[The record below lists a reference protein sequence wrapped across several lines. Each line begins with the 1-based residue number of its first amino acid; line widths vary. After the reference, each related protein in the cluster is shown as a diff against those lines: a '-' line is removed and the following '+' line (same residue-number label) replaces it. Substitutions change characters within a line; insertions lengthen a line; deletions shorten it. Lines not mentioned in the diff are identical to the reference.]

1 MKIHSGSFD
10 CYQQSM
16 LRRVHI
22 QGYKSFQSVELDM
35 RPLTLIIGSNA
46 TGKSNLFDALRLL
59 SRVVTSNSLHE
70 AFTDHRGDP
79 LEAFS
84 YSEGGLEALLQKETA
99 QFTIE
104 VDVELSQASRARTEQ
119 LIERYVSPSNGT
131 TSRRHPKKPSV
142 TESLLRYRVSIS
154 INPQTGA
161 LRVEDEQLLGL
172 IEKHDGHL
180 CPNEKIKPFIEKVG
194 NWLHLWMEGQ
204 DSFVQYETGLGYAI
218 ISQPLY
224 PPYYPHLI
232 ALREELAS
240 CQFYYL
246 EPHLIREA
254 SPIKESYTITSFG
267 GDLAAFYWTLQRTH
281 PGQFH
286 NLEKT
291 LQTFIPTIEG
301 IQTEV
306 TKDGL
311 LQLKVKEDGIEHSVK
326 VVSEGTLRLL
336 ALLAILSLQNPASV
350 IGIEEPENGVHPR
363 RLRHIARLL
372 QNASEKRQIIVNT
385 HSALLLDYFDTDRIG
400 IVQCFKKDGRTHF
413 QVLHQIE
420 RSFQKL
426 DAEEAIEE
434 ALPSDRIMRGDWG

>member
-1 MKIHSGSFD
+1 MKIHPGSFD
-10 CYQQSM
+10 CCQQSM

-22 QGYKSFQSVELDM
+22 QGYKSLQSVELELQ
-35 RPLTLIIGSNA
+35 PLTLIIGPNA
-46 TGKSNLFDALRLL
+46 SGKSNLFDALRLL
-59 SRVVTSNSLHE
+59 SRIVTRHSIQE
-70 AFTDHRGDP
+70 AFAEHRGDP

-104 VDVELSQASRARTEQ
+104 VDVELSQAVKSRTEQ
-119 LIERYVSPSNGT
+119 LIQRYISSLNET
-131 TSRRHPKKPSV
+131 ANRRHSKKYGV
-142 TESLLRYRVSIS
+142 KESLLRYRISVS

-194 NWLHLWMEGQ
+194 NRLHLWMEGQ
-204 DSFVQYETGLGYAI
+204 DSFVQYETGLAYAI

-224 PPYYPHLI
+224 PLYYPHLI
-232 ALREELAS
+232 ALREELTS
-240 CQFYYL
+240 WQFYYL
-246 EPHLIREA
+246 EPHLMREV
-254 SPIKESYTITSFG
+254 SPIKESYTLTPFG
-267 GDLAAFYWTLQRTH
+267 GDIAAFYWTLQRTH
-281 PGQFH
+281 SGQFH

-311 LQLKVKEDGIEHSVK
+311 LRLKVKEDGIEHSVK

-336 ALLAILSLQNPASV
+336 ALLAILSPQNPASV
-350 IGIEEPENGVHPR
+350 ICVEEPENGVHPR
-363 RLRHIARLL
+363 RLRHMARLL

-385 HSALLLDYFDTDRIG
+385 HSALLLDYFDSEKVG
-400 IVQCFKKDGRTHF
+400 IVQCFKKDGGTHF
-413 QVLHQIE
+413 RMLGQIE
-420 RSFQKL
+420 RAFQRVGVGE
-426 DAEEAIEE
+426 ATEES
-434 ALPSDRIMRGDWG
+434 LPSKRVMRGDWG